1 MVGLKHPRWVY
12 LLFTVGVF
20 SFLIRLVLD
29 SNFAN
34 SAVLYVAIPFLAS
47 FAIFQFTEK
56 PKSGRLWMR
65 YLAHLR
71 DATIIMLAT
80 SVVLFEGFICVLMFM
95 PIYYLIVSIGF
106 GAEALFRQSEKGK
119 RNKLKA
125 SILPMAIA
133 LLAIEGLSPSTS
145 FERQNKVTRSVVV
158 NASIDQLKANMA
170 AEINLSARRHWFLS
184 IFPLP
189 VDIQAGTLNPGDIHK
204 LDFIYKRWF
213 FTNIDRGEFHLR
225 IDEVSDDRVK
235 TSVTRNSSYLAKY
248 LNIQGTEVQF
258 NPISENQ
265 TEVALTI
272 HYERLL
278 DPAWYFGP
286 MQKFAVSQS
295 ADYLVD
301 QVIVRDLQHGE

>member
-1 MVGLKHPRWVY
+1 MVGLKHPRWAY

-20 SFLIRLVLD
+20 SFLIRLILD

-34 SAVLYVAIPFLAS
+34 SAVLYVAIPFLVS

-56 PKSGRLWMR
+56 PKSGRLWKR
-65 YLAHLR
+65 YLAHMR

-95 PIYYLIVSIGF
+95 PIYYAIVSIGF
-106 GAEALFRQSEKGK
+106 LSKAYPKKDRPSPQ
-119 RNKLKA
+119 NKLRA
-125 SILPMAIA
+125 SMLPAMIA

-145 FERQNKVTRSVVV
+145 FERQNQVTRSVVV

-170 AEINLSARRHWFLS
+170 AEINLSDRRHWFLS

-189 VDIQAGTLNPGDIHK
+189 VDIQAGTLNPGDVHK

-213 FTNIDRGEFHLR
+213 FTNIDQGEFHLR
-225 IDEVSDDRVK
+225 IDEVSDTHVK
-235 TSVTRNSSYLAKY
+235 TSVTRNTSYLAKY
-248 LNIQGTEVQF
+248 LDIQGTEVQF
-258 NPISENQ
+258 NTISENQ
-265 TEVALTI
+265 TEIALTI

-295 ADYLVD
+295 ADYLVN
-301 QVIVRDLQHGE
+301 QVIVREFTHGE

>member
-1 MVGLKHPRWVY
+1 MVGLKHPKWAY
-12 LLFTVGVF
+12 LLFTIGVF
-20 SFLIRLVLD
+20 SFLIRLILD

-34 SAVLYVAIPFLAS
+34 SAVLYVAIPFLVS

-80 SVVLFEGFICVLMFM
+80 SVVLFEGFLCVLMFM
-95 PIYYLIVSIGF
+95 PIYYLIVTIGF
-106 GAEALFRQSEKGK
+106 GAEALFRKNEEGK
-119 RNKLKA
+119 RSKLKA
-125 SILPMAIA
+125 SVFPMVIA

-145 FERQNKVTRSVVV
+145 FERQNQVMRTVVV

-189 VDIQAGTLNPGDIHK
+189 VEVQAGTLNPGDVHK

-225 IDEVSDDRVK
+225 IDEVSEDRVK
-235 TSVTRNSSYLAKY
+235 TSVTRNTSYLAKY

-258 NPISENQ
+258 TPISEDQ
-265 TEVALTI
+265 TEIALTI

-286 MQKFAVSQS
+286 MQKIAVSQS
-295 ADYLVD
+295 ADYLID
-301 QVIVRDLQHGE
+301 EVIVREFEHGA

>member
-1 MVGLKHPRWVY
+1 MVGLKHPRWAY

-20 SFLIRLVLD
+20 SFLIRLILD

-34 SAVLYVAIPFLAS
+34 SAVLYVAIPFLVS
-47 FAIFQFTEK
+47 FAIFQFTDR
-56 PKSGRLWMR
+56 PKSARLWMR

-95 PIYYLIVSIGF
+95 PIYYLIVTIGF
-106 GAEALFRQSEKGK
+106 GAEALFKKNEQGK
-119 RNKLKA
+119 RNKLNA
-125 SILPMAIA
+125 SILPLVIA

-145 FERQNKVTRSVVV
+145 FERQNQVTRTVVV

-170 AEINLSARRHWFLS
+170 SEINLSARRHWFLS

-189 VDIQAGTLNPGDIHK
+189 VDVQAGTLNPRDIHK

-225 IDEVSDDRVK
+225 IDEVSEDRVK
-235 TSVTRNSSYLAKY
+235 TSVTRNTSYLAKY
-248 LNIQGTEVQF
+248 LNIQGRA
-258 NPISENQ
+258 PRNQ
-265 TEVALTI
+265 
-272 HYERLL
+272 R
-278 DPAWYFGP
+278 
-286 MQKFAVSQS
+286 S
-295 ADYLVD
+295 
-301 QVIVRDLQHGE
+301 

>member
-1 MVGLKHPRWVY
+1 MIGLKHPRWAY

-20 SFLIRLVLD
+20 SFLIRLILD

-34 SAVLYVAIPFLAS
+34 SAVLYVAIPFLVS

-56 PKSGRLWMR
+56 PKSRRLWMR

-71 DATIIMLAT
+71 AATVIMLST
-80 SVVLFEGFICVLMFM
+80 SVVLCEGFICVLMFM
-95 PIYYLIVSIGF
+95 PIYYLIVSLGF
-106 GAEALFRQSEKGK
+106 GAEALTRTNERGK

-125 SILPMAIA
+125 SVLPLVVAV
-133 LLAIEGLSPSTS
+133 LAIEGLSPSTS
-145 FERQNKVTRSVVV
+145 FERQNQVTRSVVV

-189 VDIQAGTLNPGDIHK
+189 VDIQAGTLNPGDVHK

-235 TSVTRNSSYLAKY
+235 TTVTRNTSYLAKY

-258 NPISENQ
+258 NPINNNQ
-265 TEVALTI
+265 TEIALTI

-278 DPAWYFGP
+278 DPAW
-286 MQKFAVSQS
+286 
-295 ADYLVD
+295 
-301 QVIVRDLQHGE
+301 

>member
-1 MVGLKHPRWVY
+1 
-12 LLFTVGVF
+12 
-20 SFLIRLVLD
+20 
-29 SNFAN
+29 
-34 SAVLYVAIPFLAS
+34 
-47 FAIFQFTEK
+47 
-56 PKSGRLWMR
+56 MR

-106 GAEALFRQSEKGK
+106 GAEALYRKSEQD
-119 RNKLKA
+119 RRSKLKA

-145 FERQNKVTRSVVV
+145 FERQNQVTRSVVV
-158 NASIDQLKANMA
+158 NASIDELKTNMA

-189 VDIQAGTLNPGDIHK
+189 VEIQAGTLNPGDVHK

-225 IDEVSDDRVK
+225 IDEVSDDRIK
-235 TSVTRNSSYLAKY
+235 TSVTRNTSYLAKY

-265 TEVALTI
+265 TEIALTI

-286 MQKFAVSQS
+286 MQRFAVSQS

-301 QVIVRDLQHGE
+301 QVIVKEFQHVE

>member
-1 MVGLKHPRWVY
+1 MDGLKHPRWAY

-20 SFLIRLVLD
+20 SFLIRLILD

-34 SAVLYVAIPFLAS
+34 SAVLYVAIPFLVS

-106 GAEALFRQSEKGK
+106 GAEALFRKSEQD
-119 RNKLKA
+119 RRSKLKA

-145 FERQNKVTRSVVV
+145 FERQNQVTRSVIV
-158 NASIDQLKANMA
+158 NASIDELKANMG

-189 VDIQAGTLNPGDIHK
+189 VDIQAGTLNPGDVHK

-225 IDEVSDDRVK
+225 IDEVSDTHVK
-235 TSVTRNSSYLAKY
+235 TSVTRNTSYLAKY

-265 TEVALTI
+265 TEIGLTI

-286 MQKFAVSQS
+286 MQKLAVSQS

-301 QVIVRDLQHGE
+301 QVIVREFQHGE

>member
-1 MVGLKHPRWVY
+1 MVGLKHPRWAY
-12 LLFTVGVF
+12 LLFTVGIF
-20 SFLIRLVLD
+20 SFLIRLILD

-34 SAVLYVAIPFLAS
+34 SAVLYVAIPFLVS

-56 PKSGRLWMR
+56 PGGGRLWMR
-65 YLAHLR
+65 YLTHLR

-80 SVVLFEGFICVLMFM
+80 SVILFEGFICVLMFM
-95 PIYYLIVSIGF
+95 PIYYAFASIGF
-106 GAEALFRQSEKGK
+106 LSMAYPKRDRSHQ

-125 SILPMAIA
+125 SIVPLAIG

-145 FERQNKVTRSVVV
+145 FERQNQVTRTVVV
-158 NASIDQLKANMA
+158 NASIDELKTNMA
-170 AEINLSARRHWFLS
+170 AEIELADRRHWFLS

-189 VDIQAGTLNPGDIHK
+189 VDVQAGTLNPGDVHK

-213 FTNIDRGEFHLR
+213 FTNTDRGELHLR
-225 IDEVSDDRVK
+225 IDEVTENRVS
-235 TSVTRNSSYLAKY
+235 TTVTRNTSYLSKY
-248 LNIQGTEVQF
+248 LKIQGTEVRF
-258 NPISENQ
+258 TTIGEDQ

-295 ADYLVD
+295 ADYLMD
-301 QVIVRDLQHGE
+301 EVIVRGSKHGA

>member
-1 MVGLKHPRWVY
+1 MVGLKHPKWAY

-20 SFLIRLVLD
+20 SFLIRLILD

-34 SAVLYVAIPFLAS
+34 SAVLYVAIPFLVS

-65 YLAHLR
+65 YFAHLR

-80 SVVLFEGFICVLMFM
+80 SVVLFEGFLCVLMFM
-95 PIYYLIVSIGF
+95 PIYYLIVTIGF
-106 GAEALFRQSEKGK
+106 GAEALFRINEQRK

-125 SILPMAIA
+125 SVLPMVIA

-145 FERQNKVTRSVVV
+145 FERQNQVTRTVVV

-184 IFPLP
+184 VFPLP
-189 VDIQAGTLNPGDIHK
+189 IEVQAGTLNPGDIHK

-213 FTNIDRGEFHLR
+213 FTNIDRGQFHLR
-225 IDEVSDDRVK
+225 IDEVSEDRVK
-235 TSVTRNSSYLAKY
+235 TSVTRNTSYLAKY

-258 NPISENQ
+258 TPISEDQ

-286 MQKFAVSQS
+286 MQKFTVSQS
-295 ADYLVD
+295 ADYLID
-301 QVIVRDLQHGE
+301 EVIVRGFKHGA

>member
-1 MVGLKHPRWVY
+1 MVGLKHPKWAY

-20 SFLIRLVLD
+20 SFLIRLILD

-34 SAVLYVAIPFLAS
+34 SALLYVAIPFLVS

-95 PIYYLIVSIGF
+95 PIYYLIVTIGF
-106 GAEALFRQSEKGK
+106 GAEALFSKNEQGK
-119 RNKLKA
+119 RNTLKA
-125 SILPMAIA
+125 SVLPMVIA

-145 FERQNKVTRSVVV
+145 FERQNQVTRTVVV

-170 AEINLSARRHWFLS
+170 AEIDFTARRHWFLS
-184 IFPLP
+184 VFPLP
-189 VDIQAGTLNPGDIHK
+189 VDVQAGTLNPGDIHK

-225 IDEVSDDRVK
+225 IDEVSEDRVK
-235 TSVTRNSSYLAKY
+235 TSVTRNTSYLAKY

-258 NPISENQ
+258 TPISEDQ
-265 TEVALTI
+265 TEIALTI

-286 MQKFAVSQS
+286 MQKIAVSQS
-295 ADYLVD
+295 ADYLID
-301 QVIVRDLQHGE
+301 EVIVRELEHGA

>member
-20 SFLIRLVLD
+20 SFLIRFILD

-34 SAVLYVAIPFLAS
+34 SAVLYVAIPFLVS

-56 PKSGRLWMR
+56 PKSGRLWVQ

-71 DATIIMLAT
+71 DATIIMLAS
-80 SVVLFEGFICVLMFM
+80 SVILFEGFICVLMFM

-106 GAEALFRQSEKGK
+106 GAEALFKKNAHSK
-119 RNKLKA
+119 RNTLKA
-125 SILPMAIA
+125 SVVPLLMAV
-133 LLAIEGLSPSTS
+133 LAIEGLSPSTS
-145 FERQNKVTRSVVV
+145 FERQNQVTRTVIVS
-158 NASIDQLKANMA
+158 ASIDQLKANMA
-170 AEINLSARRHWFLS
+170 AEINLSPRRHWFLS

-189 VDIQAGTLNPGDIHK
+189 VDVQAGTLTAGDTHK

-225 IDEVSDDRVK
+225 LDKVTDDRVE
-235 TSVTRNSSYLAKY
+235 TSVTRNTSYLAKY
-248 LNIQGTEVQF
+248 LKIQGTEVQF
-258 NPISENQ
+258 TSIGENK
-265 TEVALTI
+265 TEIALTI

-295 ADYLVD
+295 ADYLID
-301 QVIVRDLQHGE
+301 EVIVRDLKHGT